1 MELFKLFGTIALKNE
16 EANRGID
23 ETSDKAKGAR
33 KDVEDFGDEGTKT
46 ESKLGSAFSKIG
58 SAAAKVGKIIG
69 VGMLAAGGAV
79 VAVGK
84 QALDSYADYEQ
95 LAGGTKLLFGDAYDF
110 IMNKSANAYS
120 TVQMSQNQY
129 LEQVNG
135 FATGLKTSLGGN
147 ERAAA
152 ELADKIINAEADIV
166 AATGNSQE
174 AVQNA
179 FNGIMKS
186 NYTMLDNL
194 QLGITPTK
202 EGFQEVINKVNEWNT
217 ANGQAT
223 KYQIDNLADCQSALV
238 DYIKMQGLS
247 GYAAN
252 EAAGT
257 IQGSIQTAKAAW
269 QNLITGIADDEA
281 DLDELVNNF
290 FNSIVTVGENIIPRI
305 SVILNGITGLI
316 QTLAPKIIEA
326 LPGVLNTLLPEV
338 VKGAQALLQAFV
350 SVLPQL
356 VKLIMDLMPDII
368 KAFQSIFKAIVD
380 ALPQLIDAIVSA
392 LPTLIPQII
401 TALID
406 MVVYLLEHI
415 GEILQP
421 IIEALPDIIVSI
433 ITALMD
439 NLPTLIDGLISF
451 ILAIVEAIP
460 QIIMG
465 LIEALPTII
474 EKVIT
479 GLIECI
485 PQLIAGLI
493 ELVIQLVIHLP
504 EIIIGLIEAIPKIIV
519 SVAQALVEAGP
530 KIWEAFSEI
539 FSKAWTKIQ
548 EIFAPVAE
556 WFGNMFSK
564 AWEGIQAIWNN
575 VVSFFQGIWQGICNA
590 FSAVGDWFKGVFEGA
605 WNGIKSIWESVT
617 GFFKGIWDGIVGI
630 FSGVGEWFSN
640 IWNAAVSGVKNAW
653 NGIKEWFSN
662 LWDGIWNVIKTPIN
676 WIIGAINAIIDG
688 LNMISI
694 DIPDWVP
701 LIGGQHWG
709 FSLDHIAELAEGG
722 VVDRPTP
729 AIFGERGAEA
739 VVPLENNT
747 GWINRIAKQIH
758 QFSVEDGTDARTLT
772 SNGGFMTAIRTEIGD
787 RIRSLESIVARI
799 LEELQEFFPE
809 LLDAF
814 DVQIVLDDG
823 TLVAEL
829 TPKIDRELGAIRKRK
844 ERG

>member
-58 SAAAKVGKIIG
+58 SAAAKVGKAIG

-84 QALDSYADYEQ
+84 KALDSYADYEQ
-95 LAGGTKLLFGDAYDF
+95 LVGGVETLFEDLSDDVIDNSKVAYKTAGL
-110 IMNKSANAYS
+110 SANE
-120 TVQMSQNQY
+120 Y
-129 LEQVNG
+129 LETVMGFSASLNQSLQKSEGNIARSAELSNQIIIDMSDNANKMGSDMESIQNAYNG
-135 FATGLKTSLGGN
+135 FAK
-147 ERAAA
+147 
-152 ELADKIINAEADIV
+152 
-166 AATGNSQE
+166 Q
-174 AVQNA
+174 
-179 FNGIMKS
+179 

-194 QLGITPTK
+194 KLGYGGTKEEMQRLLEDAEKLSGIKYDISSFADIAEAIHVVQTEMGITGTTAK
-202 EGFQEVINKVNEWNT
+202 EAST
-217 ANGQAT
+217 
-223 KYQIDNLADCQSALV
+223 
-238 DYIKMQGLS
+238 
-247 GYAAN
+247 
-252 EAAGT
+252 T
-257 IQGSIQTAKAAW
+257 IQGSIQSAKSAW
-269 QNLITGIADDEA
+269 QNLITGLADDNA
-281 DLDELVNNF
+281 NLDELVNNF

-316 QTLAPKIIEA
+316 QKLAPKIIEA

-338 VKGAQALLQAFV
+338 VKGAQALLKAIVGIF
-350 SVLPQL
+350 PQIT
-356 VKLIMDLMPDII
+356 KLIMNILPDII
-368 KAFQSIFKAIVD
+368 KAITDIFKGLVD
-380 ALPQLIDAIVSA
+380 ALPDMVKIIAKA
-392 LPTLIPQII
+392 LPTLIPQLVTAI
-401 TALID
+401 TD
-406 MVVYLLEHI
+406 VVVYLLEHI

-421 IIEALPDIIVSI
+421 IIDNLPDIIISI
-433 ITALMD
+433 IDALLD
-439 NLPTLIDGLISF
+439 NLPKLIEGLNSLVVGVVAAMPDIIVGLISALPF
-451 ILAIVEAIP
+451 VIERIIISLLECLP
-460 QIIMG
+460 QLINGLIELTIQLVAHLPEIIMG
-465 LIEALPTII
+465 LI
-474 EKVIT
+474 
-479 GLIECI
+479 
-485 PQLIAGLI
+485 Q
-493 ELVIQLVIHLP
+493 
-504 EIIIGLIEAIPKIIV
+504 AIPKIVVTMAKELI
-519 SVAQALVEAGP
+519 EAGP
-530 KIWEAFSEI
+530 KIWEAFTEI

-548 EIFAPVAE
+548 EVFAPIVE
-556 WFGNMFSK
+556 WFSNMFSK
-564 AWEGIQAIWNN
+564 AWEGIQAIWKN
-575 VVSFFQGIWQGICNA
+575 VVSFFQSIWEGICNA

-640 IWNAAVSGVKNAW
+640 IWNAAVSGVKKAW

-709 FSLDHIAELAEGG
+709 FSLGHIAELAEGG

>member
-95 LAGGTKLLFGDAYDF
+95 LVGGVETLFEDLSYDVIENSKVAYKTAGL
-110 IMNKSANAYS
+110 SAND
-120 TVQMSQNQY
+120 Y
-129 LEQVNG
+129 LETVMGFSASLNQSLLASEGNISRAADLSNQIIIDMSDNANKMGSDMESIQNAYNG
-135 FATGLKTSLGGN
+135 FAK
-147 ERAAA
+147 
-152 ELADKIINAEADIV
+152 
-166 AATGNSQE
+166 Q
-174 AVQNA
+174 
-179 FNGIMKS
+179 

-194 QLGITPTK
+194 KLGYGGTKEEMQRLLEDAEKLSGIKYDISSFADIAEAIHVVQTEMGITGTTAK
-202 EGFQEVINKVNEWNT
+202 EAST
-217 ANGQAT
+217 
-223 KYQIDNLADCQSALV
+223 
-238 DYIKMQGLS
+238 
-247 GYAAN
+247 
-252 EAAGT
+252 T
-257 IQGSIQTAKAAW
+257 IQGSIRSAKSAW

-316 QTLAPKIIEA
+316 QKLAPKIIEA

-451 ILAIVEAIP
+451 ILAVVEAIP

-504 EIIIGLIEAIPKIIV
+504 EIIIGLIEAIPKIVV

-617 GFFKGIWDGIVGI
+617 GFFKDIWDGIVGI

-701 LIGGQHWG
+701 LVGGQHWG

-722 VVDRPTP
+722 VVDKPTP

>member
-95 LAGGTKLLFGDAYDF
+95 LVGGVETLFEDLSYDVIENSKVAYKTAGL
-110 IMNKSANAYS
+110 SAND
-120 TVQMSQNQY
+120 Y
-129 LEQVNG
+129 LETVMGFSASLNQSLLASEGNISRAADLSNQIIIDMSDNANKMGSDMESIQNAYNG
-135 FATGLKTSLGGN
+135 FAK
-147 ERAAA
+147 
-152 ELADKIINAEADIV
+152 
-166 AATGNSQE
+166 Q
-174 AVQNA
+174 
-179 FNGIMKS
+179 

-194 QLGITPTK
+194 KLGYGGTKEEMQRLLEDAEKLSGIKYDISSFADIAEAIHVVQTEMGITGTTAK
-202 EGFQEVINKVNEWNT
+202 EAST
-217 ANGQAT
+217 
-223 KYQIDNLADCQSALV
+223 
-238 DYIKMQGLS
+238 
-247 GYAAN
+247 
-252 EAAGT
+252 T
-257 IQGSIQTAKAAW
+257 IQGSIRSAKSAW

-316 QTLAPKIIEA
+316 QKLAPKIIEA
-326 LPGVLNTLLPEV
+326 LPSVLNTLLPEV

-356 VKLIMDLMPDII
+356 VKLIMNLMPDII
-368 KAFQSIFKAIVD
+368 QAFQSIFKAIVD

-530 KIWEAFSEI
+530 KIWEAFTKI
-539 FSKAWTKIQ
+539 FGGAWEKIQ
-548 EIFAPVAE
+548 EIFSGIGEWFSGIFETLRTKALIMYVKVTNFFTDIWNSIVKIFSGVGE
-556 WFGNMFSK
+556 WFGNIFK
-564 AWEGIQAIWNN
+564 IAWNN
-575 VVSFFQGIWQGICNA
+575 VQNV
-590 FSAVGDWFKGVFEGA
+590 
-605 WNGIKSIWESVT
+605 WNKVT

-662 LWDGIWNVIKTPIN
+662 LWNGIWNVIKTPIN
-676 WIIGAINAIIDG
+676 WIIGAVNAIIDG

>member
-95 LAGGTKLLFGDAYDF
+95 LVGGVETLFEDLSYDVIENSKVAYKTAGL
-110 IMNKSANAYS
+110 SAND
-120 TVQMSQNQY
+120 Y
-129 LEQVNG
+129 LETVMGFSASLNQSLLASEGNISRAADLSNQIIIDMSDNANKMGSDMESIQNAYNG
-135 FATGLKTSLGGN
+135 FAK
-147 ERAAA
+147 
-152 ELADKIINAEADIV
+152 
-166 AATGNSQE
+166 Q
-174 AVQNA
+174 
-179 FNGIMKS
+179 

-194 QLGITPTK
+194 KLGYGGTKEEMQRLLEDAEKLSGIKYDISSFADIAEAIHVVQTEMGITGTTAK
-202 EGFQEVINKVNEWNT
+202 EAST
-217 ANGQAT
+217 
-223 KYQIDNLADCQSALV
+223 
-238 DYIKMQGLS
+238 
-247 GYAAN
+247 
-252 EAAGT
+252 T
-257 IQGSIQTAKAAW
+257 IQGSILSAKSAW

-316 QTLAPKIIEA
+316 QKLAPKIIEA

-356 VKLIMDLMPDII
+356 VKLIMNLMPDII
-368 KAFQSIFKAIVD
+368 QAFQSIFKAIVD

-530 KIWEAFSEI
+530 KIWEAFTKI
-539 FSKAWTKIQ
+539 FGGAWEKIQ
-548 EIFAPVAE
+548 EIFSGIGEWFSGIFETLRTKALIMYVKVTNFFTDIWNSIVKIFSGVGE
-556 WFGNMFSK
+556 WFGNIFK
-564 AWEGIQAIWNN
+564 IAWNN
-575 VVSFFQGIWQGICNA
+575 VQNV
-590 FSAVGDWFKGVFEGA
+590 
-605 WNGIKSIWESVT
+605 WNKVT

>member
-58 SAAAKVGKIIG
+58 SAAAKVGKVIG

-84 QALDSYADYEQ
+84 KALDSYADYEQ
-95 LAGGTKLLFGDAYDF
+95 LVGGVETLFEDLSYDVIENSKVAYKTAGL
-110 IMNKSANAYS
+110 SAND
-120 TVQMSQNQY
+120 Y
-129 LEQVNG
+129 LETVMGFSASLNQSLLASEGNISRAADLSNQIIIDMSDNANKMGSDMESIQNAYNG
-135 FATGLKTSLGGN
+135 FAK
-147 ERAAA
+147 
-152 ELADKIINAEADIV
+152 
-166 AATGNSQE
+166 Q
-174 AVQNA
+174 
-179 FNGIMKS
+179 

-194 QLGITPTK
+194 KLGYGGTKEEMQRLLEDAEKLSGIKYDISSFADIAEAIHVVQTEMGITGTTAK
-202 EGFQEVINKVNEWNT
+202 EAST
-217 ANGQAT
+217 
-223 KYQIDNLADCQSALV
+223 
-238 DYIKMQGLS
+238 
-247 GYAAN
+247 
-252 EAAGT
+252 T
-257 IQGSIQTAKAAW
+257 IQGSIRSAKSAW

-305 SVILNGITGLI
+305 SVILNGIAKAVEKI
-316 QTLAPKIIEA
+316 APKIIEV
-326 LPGVLNTLLPEV
+326 LPDVISKVLPEI
-338 VKGAQALLQAFV
+338 VKGAQTLLNAAV
-350 SVLPQL
+350 NVIPQIA
-356 VKLIMDLMPDII
+356 KLIVQMLPNII
-368 KAFQSIFKAIVD
+368 SAFEQVFKALAG
-380 ALPQLIDAIVSA
+380 ALNSIWGTLLEA
-392 LPTLIPQII
+392 LPTLIPQLVTAI
-401 TALID
+401 TD
-406 MVVYLLEHI
+406 VVVYILEHI

-421 IIEALPDIIVSI
+421 IIDNLPDIIISI
-433 ITALMD
+433 VDALMD

-504 EIIIGLIEAIPKIIV
+504 EIIIGLIEAIPKIVV

-758 QFSVEDGTDARTLT
+758 QFSVEDGTDARALT

-787 RIRSLESIVARI
+787 RIKSLESIVARI

>member
-58 SAAAKVGKIIG
+58 SAAAKVGKVIG

-84 QALDSYADYEQ
+84 KALDSYADYEQ
-95 LAGGTKLLFGDAYDF
+95 LVGGVETLFEDLSYDVIENSKVAYKTAGL
-110 IMNKSANAYS
+110 SAND
-120 TVQMSQNQY
+120 Y
-129 LEQVNG
+129 LETVMGFSASLNQSLQKSEGNIARSAELSNQIIIDMSDNANKMGSDMESIQNAYNG
-135 FATGLKTSLGGN
+135 FAK
-147 ERAAA
+147 
-152 ELADKIINAEADIV
+152 
-166 AATGNSQE
+166 Q
-174 AVQNA
+174 
-179 FNGIMKS
+179 

-194 QLGITPTK
+194 KLGYGGTKEEMQRLLEDAEKLSGIKYDISSFADIAEAIHVVQTEMGITGTTAK
-202 EGFQEVINKVNEWNT
+202 EAST
-217 ANGQAT
+217 
-223 KYQIDNLADCQSALV
+223 
-238 DYIKMQGLS
+238 
-247 GYAAN
+247 
-252 EAAGT
+252 T
-257 IQGSIQTAKAAW
+257 IQGSIQSAKSAW
-269 QNLITGIADDEA
+269 QNLITGLADDNA
-281 DLDELVNNF
+281 NLDELVNNF

-316 QTLAPKIIEA
+316 QKLAPKIIEA

-380 ALPQLIDAIVSA
+380 ALPQLIDSIVSA

-421 IIEALPDIIVSI
+421 IIEALPDIIVAI
-433 ITALMD
+433 VTALMD
-439 NLPTLIDGLISF
+439 NLPTLIEGLISF

-479 GLIECI
+479 GLIECL
-485 PQLIAGLI
+485 PQLIEGLI

-504 EIIIGLIEAIPKIIV
+504 EIIIGLIEAIPKIVV

-530 KIWEAFSEI
+530 KIWEAFTEI

-548 EIFAPVAE
+548 EIFTPVAE
-556 WFGNMFSK
+556 WFSNMFSK

-605 WNGIKSIWESVT
+605 WNGIKSIWEGVT

-758 QFSVEDGTDARTLT
+758 QFSVEDGTDARALT
-772 SNGGFMTAIRTEIGD
+772 SNGGFMAAIRTEIGD
-787 RIRSLESIVARI
+787 RIKSLESIVARI

>member
-1 MELFKLFGTIALKNE
+1 MELFKLFGTIALKND

-95 LAGGTKLLFGDAYDF
+95 LVGGVETLFEDLSYDVIENSKVAYKTAGL
-110 IMNKSANAYS
+110 SAND
-120 TVQMSQNQY
+120 Y
-129 LEQVNG
+129 LETVMGFSASLNQSLLASEGNISRAADLSNQIIIDMSDNANKMGSDMESIQNAYNG
-135 FATGLKTSLGGN
+135 FAK
-147 ERAAA
+147 
-152 ELADKIINAEADIV
+152 
-166 AATGNSQE
+166 Q
-174 AVQNA
+174 
-179 FNGIMKS
+179 

-194 QLGITPTK
+194 KLGYGGTKEEMQRLLEDAEKLSGIKYDISSFADIAEAIHVVQTEMGITGTTAK
-202 EGFQEVINKVNEWNT
+202 EAST
-217 ANGQAT
+217 
-223 KYQIDNLADCQSALV
+223 
-238 DYIKMQGLS
+238 
-247 GYAAN
+247 
-252 EAAGT
+252 T
-257 IQGSIQTAKAAW
+257 IQGSIQSAKSAW

-316 QTLAPKIIEA
+316 QKLAPKIIEA
-326 LPGVLNTLLPEV
+326 LPGVLNTLLPEI

-356 VKLIMDLMPDII
+356 VKLIMNLMPDII

-451 ILAIVEAIP
+451 ILAVVEAIP

-504 EIIIGLIEAIPKIIV
+504 EIIIGLIEAIPKIVV

-530 KIWEAFSEI
+530 KIWEAFTEI

-758 QFSVEDGTDARTLT
+758 QFSVEDGTDARALT

>member
-23 ETSDKAKGAR
+23 ETSDKAKEAQ
-33 KDVEDFGDEGTKT
+33 KSVEDFGNEGERT
-46 ESKLGSAFSKIG
+46 ESKLGKFFS
-58 SAAAKVGKIIG
+58 G
-69 VGMLAAGGAV
+69 VGRVAATAGKVIGAGMVAAGTAV

-95 LAGGTKLLFGDAYDF
+95 LVGGVETLFEDLSYDVIENSKVAYKTAGL
-110 IMNKSANAYS
+110 SAND
-120 TVQMSQNQY
+120 Y
-129 LEQVNG
+129 LETVMGFSASLNQSLLASEGNISRAADLSNQIIIDMSDNANKMGSDMESIQNAYNG
-135 FATGLKTSLGGN
+135 FAK
-147 ERAAA
+147 
-152 ELADKIINAEADIV
+152 
-166 AATGNSQE
+166 Q
-174 AVQNA
+174 
-179 FNGIMKS
+179 

-194 QLGITPTK
+194 KLGYGGTKEEMQRLLEDAEKLSGIKYDISSFADIAEAIHVVQTEMGITGTTAK
-202 EGFQEVINKVNEWNT
+202 EAST
-217 ANGQAT
+217 
-223 KYQIDNLADCQSALV
+223 
-238 DYIKMQGLS
+238 
-247 GYAAN
+247 
-252 EAAGT
+252 T
-257 IQGSIQTAKAAW
+257 IQGSIQSAKSAW

-316 QTLAPKIIEA
+316 QSLAPKIIEA
-326 LPGVLNTLLPEV
+326 LPGVLNTLLPEI
-338 VKGAQALLQAFV
+338 VKGAQALLQAIVGIF
-350 SVLPQL
+350 PQIT
-356 VKLIMDLMPDII
+356 KLIMNILPDII
-368 KAFQSIFKAIVD
+368 KAITDIFKGLVD
-380 ALPQLIDAIVSA
+380 ALPDMVKIIAEA
-392 LPTLIPQII
+392 LPTLIPQLVTAI
-401 TALID
+401 TD
-406 MVVYLLEHI
+406 VVVYLLEHI

-504 EIIIGLIEAIPKIIV
+504 EIIIGLIEAIPKIVV

-530 KIWEAFSEI
+530 KIWEAFTKI
-539 FSKAWTKIQ
+539 FGGAWEKIQ
-548 EIFAPVAE
+548 EIFSGIGEWFSGIFETLRTKALIMYVKVTNFFTDIWNSIVKIFSGVGE
-556 WFGNMFSK
+556 WFGNIFK
-564 AWEGIQAIWNN
+564 IAWNN
-575 VVSFFQGIWQGICNA
+575 VQNV
-590 FSAVGDWFKGVFEGA
+590 
-605 WNGIKSIWESVT
+605 WNKVT

-662 LWDGIWNVIKTPIN
+662 LWNGIWNVIKTPIN
-676 WIIGAINAIIDG
+676 WIIGAVNAIIDG

-709 FSLDHIAELAEGG
+709 FSLGHIAELAEGG

>member
-23 ETSDKAKGAR
+23 ETSDKAKGAQ
-33 KDVEDFGDEGTKT
+33 KSVEDFGNEG
-46 ESKLGSAFSKIG
+46 ERSSGKLGKFFS
-58 SAAAKVGKIIG
+58 G
-69 VGMLAAGGAV
+69 VGRVAATAGKVIGAGMVAAGTAV

-84 QALDSYADYEQ
+84 KALDSYADYEQ
-95 LAGGTKLLFGDAYDF
+95 LVGGVETLFEDLSDDVIDNSKVAYKTAGL
-110 IMNKSANAYS
+110 SANE
-120 TVQMSQNQY
+120 Y
-129 LEQVNG
+129 LETVMGFSASLNQSLLASEGNISRAADLSNQIIIDMSDNANKMGSDMESIQNAYNG
-135 FATGLKTSLGGN
+135 FAK
-147 ERAAA
+147 
-152 ELADKIINAEADIV
+152 
-166 AATGNSQE
+166 Q
-174 AVQNA
+174 
-179 FNGIMKS
+179 

-194 QLGITPTK
+194 KLGYGGTKEEMQRLLEDAEKLSGIKYDISSFADIAEAIHVVQTEMGITGTTAK
-202 EGFQEVINKVNEWNT
+202 EAST
-217 ANGQAT
+217 
-223 KYQIDNLADCQSALV
+223 
-238 DYIKMQGLS
+238 
-247 GYAAN
+247 
-252 EAAGT
+252 T
-257 IQGSIQTAKAAW
+257 IQGSIRSAKSAW
-269 QNLITGIADDEA
+269 QNLITGMADDEA

-290 FNSIVTVGENIIPRI
+290 FDSIVTVGDNIIPRI
-305 SVILNGITGLI
+305 GIILDGIAGMI
-316 QTLAPKIIEA
+316 EKLAPKIIEV
-326 LPGVLNTLLPEV
+326 LPDVISKVLPEI
-338 VKGAQALLQAFV
+338 VKGAQTLLNAAV
-350 SVLPQL
+350 NVIPQI
-356 VKLIMDLMPDII
+356 VKLIVQMLPNII
-368 KAFQSIFKAIVD
+368 SAFEQVFKALAG
-380 ALPQLIDAIVSA
+380 ALNSIWGTLLEA
-392 LPTLIPQII
+392 LPTLIPQLVTAI
-401 TALID
+401 TD
-406 MVVYLLEHI
+406 VVVYILEHI

-421 IIEALPDIIVSI
+421 IIDNLPDIIISI
-433 ITALMD
+433 VDALMD

-479 GLIECI
+479 GLIECL
-485 PQLIAGLI
+485 PQLIEGLI

-504 EIIIGLIEAIPKIIV
+504 EIIIGLIEAIPKIVV

-530 KIWEAFSEI
+530 KIWEAFTEI

-556 WFGNMFSK
+556 WFSNMFSK

-617 GFFKGIWDGIVGI
+617 GFFQGIWDGIVGI
-630 FSGVGEWFSN
+630 FKGVGEWFSN
-640 IWNAAVSGVKNAW
+640 IWNSAVSGVKNAW

-676 WIIGAINAIIDG
+676 WIIGAINCIIDG

-701 LIGGQHWG
+701 IIGGQHWG

-758 QFSVEDGTDARTLT
+758 QFSVEDGTDARALT
-772 SNGGFMTAIRTEIGD
+772 SNGGFMTAIKTEIGD
-787 RIRSLESIVARI
+787 RIRNLETIVARI
-799 LEELQEFFPE
+799 LEELQNFFPE
-809 LLDAF
+809 FLDAF

-829 TPKIDRELGAIRKRK
+829 TPKIDQELGAIRKRK

>member
-95 LAGGTKLLFGDAYDF
+95 LVGGVETLFEDLSYDVIENSKVAYKTAGL
-110 IMNKSANAYS
+110 SAND
-120 TVQMSQNQY
+120 Y
-129 LEQVNG
+129 LETVMGFSASLNQSLLASEGNISRAADLSNQIIIDMSDNANKMGSDMESIQNAYNG
-135 FATGLKTSLGGN
+135 FAK
-147 ERAAA
+147 
-152 ELADKIINAEADIV
+152 
-166 AATGNSQE
+166 Q
-174 AVQNA
+174 
-179 FNGIMKS
+179 

-194 QLGITPTK
+194 KLGYGGTKEEMQRLLEDAEKLSGIKYDISSFADIAEAIHVVQTEMGITGTTAK
-202 EGFQEVINKVNEWNT
+202 EAST
-217 ANGQAT
+217 
-223 KYQIDNLADCQSALV
+223 
-238 DYIKMQGLS
+238 
-247 GYAAN
+247 
-252 EAAGT
+252 T
-257 IQGSIQTAKAAW
+257 IQGSIRSAKSAW

-316 QTLAPKIIEA
+316 QKLAPKIIEA

-356 VKLIMDLMPDII
+356 VKLIMNLMPDII
-368 KAFQSIFKAIVD
+368 QAFQSIFKAIVD

-504 EIIIGLIEAIPKIIV
+504 EIIIGLIEAIPKIVV

-530 KIWEAFSEI
+530 KIWEAFTKI
-539 FSKAWTKIQ
+539 FGGAWEKIQ
-548 EIFAPVAE
+548 EIFSGIGEWFSGIFEALRTKALIMYVKVTKFFTDIWNSIVKIFSGVGE
-556 WFGNMFSK
+556 WFGNIFK
-564 AWEGIQAIWNN
+564 IAWNN
-575 VVSFFQGIWQGICNA
+575 VQNV
-590 FSAVGDWFKGVFEGA
+590 
-605 WNGIKSIWESVT
+605 WNKVT

-709 FSLDHIAELAEGG
+709 FSLGHIAELAEGG

-758 QFSVEDGTDARTLT
+758 QFSVEDGTDARALT

>member
-58 SAAAKVGKIIG
+58 SAAAKVGKVIG

-84 QALDSYADYEQ
+84 KALDSYADYEQ
-95 LAGGTKLLFGDAYDF
+95 LVGGVETLFEDLSYDVIENSKVAYKTAGL
-110 IMNKSANAYS
+110 SAND
-120 TVQMSQNQY
+120 Y
-129 LEQVNG
+129 LETVMGFSASLNQSLLASEGNISRAADLSNQIIIDMSDNANKMGSDMESIQNAYNG
-135 FATGLKTSLGGN
+135 FAK
-147 ERAAA
+147 
-152 ELADKIINAEADIV
+152 
-166 AATGNSQE
+166 Q
-174 AVQNA
+174 
-179 FNGIMKS
+179 

-194 QLGITPTK
+194 KLGYGGTKEEMQRLLEDAEKLSGIKYDISSFADIAEAIHVVQTEMGITGTTAK
-202 EGFQEVINKVNEWNT
+202 EAST
-217 ANGQAT
+217 
-223 KYQIDNLADCQSALV
+223 
-238 DYIKMQGLS
+238 
-247 GYAAN
+247 
-252 EAAGT
+252 T
-257 IQGSIQTAKAAW
+257 IQGSIRSAKSAW

-316 QTLAPKIIEA
+316 QKLAPKIIEA

-380 ALPQLIDAIVSA
+380 ALPQLIDSIVSA

-421 IIEALPDIIVSI
+421 IIEALPDIIVAI
-433 ITALMD
+433 VTALMD
-439 NLPTLIDGLISF
+439 NLPTLIEGLISF

-479 GLIECI
+479 GLIECL
-485 PQLIAGLI
+485 PQLIEGLI

-504 EIIIGLIEAIPKIIV
+504 EIIIGLIEAIPKIVV

-530 KIWEAFSEI
+530 KIWEAFTEI

-758 QFSVEDGTDARTLT
+758 QFSVEDGTDARALT

-787 RIRSLESIVARI
+787 RIKSLESIVARI

>member
-58 SAAAKVGKIIG
+58 SAAAKVGKTIG

-84 QALDSYADYEQ
+84 KALDSYADYEQ
-95 LAGGTKLLFGDAYDF
+95 LVGGVETLFEDLSDDVIDNSKVAYKTAGL
-110 IMNKSANAYS
+110 SANE
-120 TVQMSQNQY
+120 Y
-129 LEQVNG
+129 LETVMGFSASLNQSLQKSEGNIARSAELSNQIIIDMSDNANKMGSDMESIQNAYNG
-135 FATGLKTSLGGN
+135 FAK
-147 ERAAA
+147 
-152 ELADKIINAEADIV
+152 
-166 AATGNSQE
+166 Q
-174 AVQNA
+174 
-179 FNGIMKS
+179 

-194 QLGITPTK
+194 KLGYGGTKEEMQRLLEDAEKLSGIKYDISSFADIAEAIHVVQTEMGITGTTAK
-202 EGFQEVINKVNEWNT
+202 EAST
-217 ANGQAT
+217 
-223 KYQIDNLADCQSALV
+223 
-238 DYIKMQGLS
+238 
-247 GYAAN
+247 
-252 EAAGT
+252 T
-257 IQGSIQTAKAAW
+257 IQGSIQSAKSAW
-269 QNLITGIADDEA
+269 QNLITGLADDNA
-281 DLDELVNNF
+281 NLDELVNNF

-316 QTLAPKIIEA
+316 QKLAPKIIEA

-380 ALPQLIDAIVSA
+380 ALPQLIDSIVSA

-421 IIEALPDIIVSI
+421 IIEALPDIIVAI
-433 ITALMD
+433 VTALMD

-479 GLIECI
+479 GLIECL
-485 PQLIAGLI
+485 PQLIEGLI

-504 EIIIGLIEAIPKIIV
+504 EIIIGLIEAIPKIVV
-519 SVAQALVEAGP
+519 SIAQALVEAGP
-530 KIWEAFSEI
+530 KIWEAFTEI

-548 EIFAPVAE
+548 EIFAKVGE
-556 WFGNMFSK
+556 WFTNMFSK
-564 AWEGIQAIWNN
+564 AWEGIKGIWNN
-575 VVSFFQGIWQGICNA
+575 VVGFFQGIWDGICGV
-590 FSAVGDWFKGVFEGA
+590 FSAVGNWFKGVFEGA
-605 WNGIKSIWESVT
+605 WNGIKGIWNGVT

-630 FSGVGEWFSN
+630 FQGVGEWFSN
-640 IWNAAVSGVKNAW
+640 IWNSAVSGVKNAW

-662 LWDGIWNVIKTPIN
+662 LWNGIWTVIKTPIN
-676 WIIGAINAIIDG
+676 WIIGAINCIIDG

-701 LIGGQHWG
+701 FIGGQHWG
-709 FSLDHIAELAEGG
+709 FDLDHIAELAEGG

-758 QFSVEDGTDARTLT
+758 QFSVEDGTDARALT
-772 SNGGFMTAIRTEIGD
+772 SNGGFMTAIKTEIGD
-787 RIRSLESIVARI
+787 RIRNLETIVARI
-799 LEELQEFFPE
+799 LEELQNFFPE
-809 LLDAF
+809 FLDAF

-829 TPKIDRELGAIRKRK
+829 TPKIDQELGAIRKRK